1 MLKMQ
6 DSLIVPFNPDASAS
20 ILKVKIGSRARLT
33 EEIVSE
39 LYKANDFY
47 SNRGHRSDLLTDDSK
62 LRSFKDYLGYV
73 GLYERKAYRWLERY
87 IPEEN
92 KLLTYEELTD
102 KKKEEAREKLSAE
115 ERDRSIIAEYR
126 KTGQK
131 PAGWTPK
138 HDKAVKDTDAHLAK
152 IKEDRAKE
160 DAEREQRAKEYREKQ
175 EAATRPYVA
184 PASPMPEPPDDTA
197 HYYRLGKLT
206 EEMLNNASSAT
217 TTHTNQRTEWKEKIR
232 LSDGGQED
240 AFMDALIDYLETL
253 ADDNRRLEACN
264 NIVKICRNIAV
275 ELQKKSAIAA

>member
-6 DSLIVPFNPDASAS
+6 DNLTQD
-20 ILKVKIGSRARLT
+20 RT
-33 EEIVSE
+33 EEIKRE
-39 LYKANDFY
+39 LFELQNTLKMSVQKAIRIGELLTEQKAFV
-47 SNRGHRSDLLTDDSK
+47 GHGQFLPWLEKNFEMTERTAQRYMNLFAYRDKTDTLSDLQS
-62 LRSFKDYLGYV
+62 
-73 GLYERKAYRWLERY
+73 AYRQIET
-87 IPEEN
+87 I
-92 KLLTYEELTD
+92 
-102 KKKEEAREKLSAE
+102 EAQEKQSKE
-115 ERDRSIIAEYR
+115 ERDRSIISEYR
-126 KTGQK
+126 KTGIK
-131 PAGWTPK
+131 PPGWTPK
-138 HDKAVKDTDAHLAK
+138 IDKAVKDTDAHLVK
-152 IKEDRAKE
+152 VKEDRAKE